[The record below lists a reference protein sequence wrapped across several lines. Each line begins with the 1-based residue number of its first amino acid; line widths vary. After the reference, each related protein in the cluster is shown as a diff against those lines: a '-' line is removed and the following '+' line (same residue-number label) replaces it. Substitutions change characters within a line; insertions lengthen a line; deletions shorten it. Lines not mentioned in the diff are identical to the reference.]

1 MEHKPPQ
8 MKLLRIKYIYYPQF
22 NYSPLPTQ
30 IPETIETSRGKEQ
43 WKVVGSKPSSEVKNV
58 SFSFKLSIEVNQS
71 PGTVVCGVIKGW
83 AMFDML
89 IRTKTIIV
97 F

>member
-1 MEHKPPQ
+1 M
-8 MKLLRIKYIYYPQF
+8 
-22 NYSPLPTQ
+22 
-30 IPETIETSRGKEQ
+30 
-43 WKVVGSKPSSEVKNV
+43 GSKPSSEVKNV